1 MNKNFV
7 LAVLFSGMMFAGSTC
22 VYSMQADP
30 NTVTPPQNT
39 STGTGQK
46 IEQKDNSAAEKKDVA
61 STLSLENIWNNLK
74 TNRVTTHVLA
84 NKTIYGG
91 VAVAVVVAA
100 LIYKT
105 FVAQN
110 DDEEEAPTTMRSAN
124 YKASR

>member
-7 LAVLFSGMMFAGSTC
+7 LAVLFSGMMFAGSAI
-22 VYSMQADP
+22 YADATEKLNTTNSVSEAKP
-30 NTVTPPQNT
+30 NNANNN
-39 STGTGQK
+39 
-46 IEQKDNSAAEKKDVA
+46 DAEKKDVA

-124 YKASR
+124 YRASR